1 MKIRRFLPASILSLA
16 ALALGGGVAQADTL
30 LYDGISVISGSQSS
44 VQSFN
49 VTTPGLLTMTI
60 SNIPWL
66 DVVSN
71 LSGFL
76 STASG
81 EIGTTIGAGTE
92 SVNVGAGTYYAH
104 WFGDAQGAY
113 NLGVV
118 GMKITFQPGSVT
130 PVPLPVSFVLLLS
143 GLGLLF
149 GWQRRETMSTGA
161 AQPG

>member
-1 MKIRRFLPASILSLA
+1 MKIRRVLPVSIFSLA
-16 ALALGGGVAQADTL
+16 ALVLGGGVAQADTL

-49 VTTPGLLTMTI
+49 VTTPGLLTMTL

-104 WFGDAQGAY
+104 WFG
-113 NLGVV
+113 VR
-118 GMKITFQPGSVT
+118 T
-130 PVPLPVSFVLLLS
+130 P
-143 GLGLLF
+143 
-149 GWQRRETMSTGA
+149 
-161 AQPG
+161 